1 GGSQDIWINA
11 PECPKSFSPKDCQPS
26 NSYINRK
33 FFPPERTIDRNAA
46 IEQTKILEDN
56 PRLNPALCKIL
67 VTELIFG
74 RKTLNGESKPVQ
86 TVREYRDRLVEAL
99 GVLASVIVVNFII
112 CLYVYK
118 AFREDLK
125 PRYVRVNTNLLSM
138 EEALT
143 MLAKEEFRKLELPPF
158 ENYEDFLKAIQDLKE
173 EEYMLD
179 MHVDN
184 LLIFHPKNKHYLACH
199 QYTKERKFMLQ
210 DKGTCLVAELLH
222 PPVGSTVLDMC
233 AAPGMKTI
241 HTCNVLQ
248 NQGIIYSVEQSP
260 ERYRILCNMT
270 ESAGCKI
277 VQPIKGDALAITP
290 EQCPG
295 VEYILVD
302 PSCTGSGI
310 QNRLSL
316 EPEEKSPERLKK
328 LAGLQIKMLSY
339 AMSTFPDVKRIAYST
354 CSLYEEEN
362 EQVVQKCLQLNPNFK
377 LLSGK
382 KALRNKWRSV
392 VGEELEVLEE
402 WQADEFGGDIETGES
417 SKEPVADVPFD
428 EFEMKESIKKFREEA
443 QKLEQS
449 EALQSAR
456 QKFNI
461 VESEA
466 QKSSS
471 ILKEQLGSIKEK
483 VSDVLEEAGKTEI
496 AQKASKITEEISKQA
511 KTAKESISEKGEK
524 IGQTSA
530 FQAISDT
537 TKMIKQ
543 EMDAQSINSR
553 VYRSPARLRKRKE
566 VEFAADE
573 RVVEPNME
581 AMGVELHKDSKF
593 YQSWEDFKNNNAY
606 VNKVLD
612 WKMKYE
618 ESENPVI
625 RASRLL
631 TDKVS
636 DVMGGLFSKTELS
649 ETLTELCKI
658 DPNFDQKHF
667 LKDCETDIIPNILE
681 AMVRGDLEIL
691 KDWCF
696 ESTFNIISTPI
707 SQALKAGLYLDS
719 KILDIENIDLAMGK
733 VMEQGPVLIVTFQA
747 QQIMCVRERSSNKV
761 VEGDPEKVMRV
772 NYVWVLCRDPNE
784 LNPKAAWRLMELSA
798 NSQEQFV

>member
-1 GGSQDIWINA
+1 MYKFLTLTRGN
-11 PECPKSFSPKDCQPS
+11 KSLFVGKQ
-26 NSYINRK
+26 
-33 FFPPERTIDRNAA
+33 
-46 IEQTKILEDN
+46 
-56 PRLNPALCKIL
+56 
-67 VTELIFG
+67 
-74 RKTLNGESKPVQ
+74 
-86 TVREYRDRLVEAL
+86 
-99 GVLASVIVVNFII
+99 
-112 CLYVYK
+112 CL
-118 AFREDLK
+118 
-125 PRYVRVNTNLLSM
+125 
-138 EEALT
+138 
-143 MLAKEEFRKLELPPF
+143 
-158 ENYEDFLKAIQDLKE
+158 
-173 EEYMLD
+173 
-179 MHVDN
+179 
-184 LLIFHPKNKHYLACH
+184 
-199 QYTKERKFMLQ
+199 
-210 DKGTCLVAELLH
+210 
-222 PPVGSTVLDMC
+222 
-233 AAPGMKTI
+233 
-241 HTCNVLQ
+241 
-248 NQGIIYSVEQSP
+248 
-260 ERYRILCNMT
+260 
-270 ESAGCKI
+270 
-277 VQPIKGDALAITP
+277 
-290 EQCPG
+290 
-295 VEYILVD
+295 
-302 PSCTGSGI
+302 
-310 QNRLSL
+310 
-316 EPEEKSPERLKK
+316 
-328 LAGLQIKMLSY
+328 
-339 AMSTFPDVKRIAYST
+339 
-354 CSLYEEEN
+354 
-362 EQVVQKCLQLNPNFK
+362 QVVQNQRWYSQPGRRPGFFSQFIDNIKNEMDK
-377 LLSGK
+377 
-382 KALRNKWRSV
+382 NK
-392 VGEELEVLEE
+392 
-402 WQADEFGGDIETGES
+402 
-417 SKEPVADVPFD
+417 
-428 EFEMKESIKKFREEA
+428 EMKESIKKFREEA

-449 EALQSAR
+449 DALQSAR

-511 KTAKESISEKGEK
+511 KTAKESLSEQGEK

-537 TKMIKQ
+537 TKLIKQ

-553 VYRSPARLRKRKE
+553 VYRAPARLRKRKE
-566 VEFAADE
+566 VEFGEDE

-618 ESENPVI
+618 ESENPLI

-658 DPNFDQKHF
+658 DPNFDQKQF

-681 AMVRGDLEIL
+681 AMVRGDLDIL

-707 SQALKAGLYLDS
+707 SHALKAGLYLDS